1 MANKMFK
8 KIFRQVGKETK
19 GFAEQFVN
27 AARIG
32 AEVSGRQILEATNN
46 LNQPSDVL
54 INKVIDALK
63 VGVRHAGQH
72 VLTAGLDL
80 VRGVGSLDGS
90 ADPSKSAGSAHTVP
104 NTEPFREEAA
114 ANFSTNPQPAETE
127 PASEAKPVSETAE
140 DDTHPDGSNRA

>member
-8 KIFRQVGKETK
+8 KIFRQVRKETK
-19 GFAEQFVN
+19 SFAEQFVN

-32 AEVSGRQILEATNN
+32 AEVSGRQILEATTN

-80 VRGVGSLDGS
+80 VRGVGSFDGS
-90 ADPSKSAGSAHTVP
+90 DPFKSASSARTVP
-104 NTEPFREEAA
+104 NTEPFREDAA
-114 ANFSTNPQPAETE
+114 ANFSYSHQPAETE

-140 DDTHPDGSNRA
+140 DDSQPAGSNRA